1 MWVIAKINNNEF
13 SLFKNSINNI
23 SENITEIYFPK
34 ILQLKN
40 KKHKS
45 KNLLGDY
52 IFCFN
57 SQFNQKKI
65 KALKYL
71 KGLNYFLDNSLLNQ
85 KEINSFILLCKSF
98 EDKRG
103 LLKSSFF
110 LNFSAKSFK
119 FINGPLKSLFFK
131 ILETDKNKIFAE
143 TNNRRIVLK
152 KKNCILFLSN

>member
-1 MWVIAKINNNEF
+1 MWVIAKINTNEF
-13 SLFKNSINNI
+13 SLFKNSINNANG
-23 SENITEIYFPK
+23 SITEIYFPK
-34 ILQLKN
+34 ILQIRN
-40 KKHKS
+40 KQQKG

-57 SQFNQKKI
+57 KHFNDKKI

-85 KEINSFILLCKSF
+85 KEINAFISLCKSF

-110 LNFSAKSFK
+110 LNFNSKRFK
-119 FINGPLKSLFFK
+119 FINGPLKSLF
-131 ILETDKNKIFAE
+131 
-143 TNNRRIVLK
+143 LK
-152 KKNCILFLSN
+152 F